1 MFSNATKGL
10 MKNKKKK
17 LNGEAKKYIWCW
29 EMTIIMTTT
38 QMIYYENL

>member
-17 LNGEAKKYIWCW
+17 LDGEKAKKFIWCW
-29 EMTIIMTTT
+29 
-38 QMIYYENL
+38 